1 MTCEDYFEDP
11 EKNRAHLE
19 SCALCRALEEGMNG
33 DLDPELAAIL
43 PDAPVRHRAAIDPEA
58 LPLAPWEGA
67 AHRTWPLVAIGLL
80 SVLILAVALFL
91 AAGTPPLRG
100 IARAATSGVTSF
112 EAATRFFQLFGS
124 GLQSAPALVHITI
137 AVLFVS
143 INSLLFLLLRRAPKG
158 IDV

>member
-11 EKNRAHLE
+11 EKNQAHLE
-19 SCALCRALEEGMNG
+19 TCALCRALEEGMTSE
-33 DLDPELAAIL
+33 LDPPVDAADGI
-43 PDAPVRHRAAIDPEA
+43 RYRAAVDVES
-58 LPLAPWEGA
+58 LPLATWEGA
-67 AHRTWPLVAIGLL
+67 SHRTWPLVAIGLAA
-80 SVLILAVALFL
+80 VLILAVALFL

-124 GLQSAPALVHITI
+124 GLQSAPALVHVTI